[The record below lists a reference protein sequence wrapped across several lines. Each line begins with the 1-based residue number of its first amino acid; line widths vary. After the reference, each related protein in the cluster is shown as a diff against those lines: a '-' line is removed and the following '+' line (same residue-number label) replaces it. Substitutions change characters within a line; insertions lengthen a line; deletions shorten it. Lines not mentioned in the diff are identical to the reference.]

1 MKRKL
6 VTVPD
11 EEVEPFTKSEC
22 KCAICKKINECE
34 QEWDTFSVKTNLQRR
49 MKDAVLSIQVKADLS
64 ASSTNDEAEAD
75 KSILTVSR
83 KRKSRK

>member
-22 KCAICKKINECE
+22 KCVICKKINECE

-49 MKDAVLSIQVKADLS
+49 MKDVVLSIQVKADLS
-64 ASSTNDEAEAD
+64 SSSTKDEAD
-75 KSILTVSR
+75 KSILIPSR

>member
-11 EEVEPFTKSEC
+11 SEVEPFTKSEC
-22 KCAICKKINECE
+22 SCNVCKEINECE
-34 QEWDTFSVKTNLQRR
+34 REWDTFSVKTNLQKR
-49 MKDAVLSIQVKADLS
+49 MKDVVLSIQIKAENLIEP
-64 ASSTNDEAEAD
+64 T
-75 KSILTVSR
+75 IIRSR

>member
-11 EEVEPFTKSEC
+11 SEVEPFTKSEC
-22 KCAICKKINECE
+22 SCNICKEINECE
-34 QEWDTFSVKTNLQRR
+34 KEWDTFSVKTNLQKR
-49 MKDAVLSIQVKADLS
+49 MKDVVLSIEVKADFQLEPK
-64 ASSTNDEAEAD
+64 N
-75 KSILTVSR
+75 IPSR

>member
-11 EEVEPFTKSEC
+11 SEVEPFTKSEC
-22 KCAICKKINECE
+22 SCNVCKEINDCE
-34 QEWDTFSVKTNLQRR
+34 REWDTFSVKTNLQKR
-49 MKDAVLSIQVKADLS
+49 MKDVVLSIQIKAENQVEP
-64 ASSTNDEAEAD
+64 T
-75 KSILTVSR
+75 IIRSR

>member
-11 EEVEPFTKSEC
+11 SEVEPFTKSEC
-22 KCAICKKINECE
+22 SCNICKEINECE
-34 QEWDTFSVKTNLQRR
+34 KEWDTFSVKTNLQKR
-49 MKDAVLSIQVKADLS
+49 MKDVVLSIEVKA
-64 ASSTNDEAEAD
+64 SSSNKDVGEIPVIA
-75 KSILTVSR
+75 SR

>member
-22 KCAICKKINECE
+22 SCNVCKEINECE
-34 QEWDTFSVKTNLQRR
+34 REWDSFSVKTNLQRR
-49 MKDAVLSIQVKADLS
+49 MKDVVLSIQIKAENQLEP
-64 ASSTNDEAEAD
+64 NN
-75 KSILTVSR
+75 IPSR

>member
-11 EEVEPFTKSEC
+11 SEVEPFTKSEC
-22 KCAICKKINECE
+22 SCNICKEINECE
-34 QEWDTFSVKTNLQRR
+34 REWDTFSVKTNLQRR
-49 MKDAVLSIQVKADLS
+49 MKDVVLSIQIKAENQLEP
-64 ASSTNDEAEAD
+64 NN
-75 KSILTVSR
+75 IPSR

>member
-22 KCAICKKINECE
+22 PCTICKKINECE

-49 MKDAVLSIQVKADLS
+49 MKDVVLSIQVKADLS
-64 ASSTNDEAEAD
+64 ASSTKDETD
-75 KSILTVSR
+75 KSIVMRSR